1 MEIVPAID
9 ILDGK
14 CVRLTKGD
22 YDTKKIYSED
32 PLEIARMF
40 ESHGIHRLHLVD
52 LDGARNSHIINHQ
65 VLRRIASQTGL
76 KVDFGGG
83 VKTDQDLAIAFE
95 NGASMVTIGSAAVK
109 HPERLER
116 WLHLYGP
123 SRIILGADV
132 RNGNISVNGWK
143 EDSPL
148 GLTEFLRD
156 YTAKGVRQ
164 VLCTDINRD
173 GMLQGPAVDLYRSIL
188 QEFPA
193 MHLIASG
200 GVSSMQD
207 LTELKKAGLPAAIVG
222 KAFYEGHITLEQ
234 LASFCYDQA
243 ADNTELVD

>member
-22 YDTKKIYSED
+22 YNSQKVYNED
-32 PLEIARMF
+32 PLEVARMF
-40 ESHGIHRLHLVD
+40 ESYGIHRLHLVD

-65 VLRRIASQTGL
+65 VLRKIASQTGL

-95 NGASMVTIGSAAVK
+95 NGASMVTIGSAAVS
-109 HPERLER
+109 HPERVDK
-116 WLHLYGP
+116 WLQMYGP
-123 SRIILGADV
+123 SKIILGADV

-148 GLTEFLRD
+148 GLSEFLKD
-156 YTAKGVRQ
+156 YTGKGIRQ

-173 GMLQGPAVDLYRSIL
+173 GMLQGPAIELYRNIL
-188 QEFPA
+188 QEFPGT
-193 MHLIASG
+193 HLIASG

-207 LTELKKAGLPAAIVG
+207 LVELKNAGLPAAIVG
-222 KAFYEGHITLEQ
+222 KAFYEGRITLEQ
-234 LASFCYDQA
+234 LASFSYDQA
-243 ADNTELVD
+243 ADNTELID